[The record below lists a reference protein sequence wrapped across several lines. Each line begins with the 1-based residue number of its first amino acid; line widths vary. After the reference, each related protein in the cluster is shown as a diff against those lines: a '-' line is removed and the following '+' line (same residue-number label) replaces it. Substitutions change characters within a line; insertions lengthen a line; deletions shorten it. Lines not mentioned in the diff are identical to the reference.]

1 MFSVKRI
8 AVRTLP
14 FTKTRMRV
22 VLTGASGMLA
32 SALRVCAPEGVDL
45 IALSRAELDIG
56 DGAQVEQ
63 QVATLR
69 PDVLLNAAAYTEV
82 DRAESHSEV
91 AARVNGLAPGLLGKA
106 AARWSA
112 KVVHFSTDYVF
123 DGLAESAYGEAAAT
137 NPINVYGRTKLNG
150 EIALRDSGA
159 RHLIIRTQWLYGP
172 AGRSFPATM
181 WMRACKGVPTR
192 VIDDQTGVPTFT
204 EDLARATWRLLERD
218 GILNVV
224 NEGSTSWHG
233 VAQRIFSAAGCAHL
247 LSACTSDE
255 RPTPARRPVHSRL
268 STARLRALGE
278 TLPPWTDALDRY
290 IARLSAD
297 AECGR

>member
-14 FTKTRMRV
+14 FIKTRMRV
-22 VLTGASGMLA
+22 LLTGASGMLA
-32 SALRVCAPEGVDL
+32 SALRACTPEGVDL
-45 IALSRAELDIG
+45 IALTRAELDIG

-69 PDVLLNAAAYTEV
+69 PDVVLNAAAYTEV
-82 DRAESHSEV
+82 DRAESDPRGAE
-91 AARVNGLAPGLLGKA
+91 RVNELGPGLLGKA
-106 AARWSA
+106 AARWGA
-112 KVVHFSTDYVF
+112 KVVQFSTDYVF
-123 DGLAESAYGEAAAT
+123 DGADDSAYSEDAAT

-150 EIALRDSGA
+150 EIALRESGA

-192 VIDDQTGVPTFT
+192 VISDQTGVPTFT
-204 EDLARATWRLLERD
+204 DDLARATWRLLEHD

-255 RPTPARRPVHSRL
+255 RPTPARRPMHSRL
-268 STARLRALGE
+268 STARLHALGGA
-278 TLPPWTDALDRY
+278 LPPWTDALDRY

-297 AECGR
+297 AEC